1 VGFMVRKPN
10 QRGRGRGRGSLVVT
24 LGKGSSGG
32 PVTKGVPDQNV
43 FFDETSDLGI
53 LVVDQTEE
61 SLPVDNVI
69 LPEVE
74 NLVVVEGNVEVK
86 LK

>member
-10 QRGRGRGRGSLVVT
+10 QRGRGQGRGSLVVT

-43 FFDETSDLGI
+43 FSDETSDLGI

-61 SLPVDNVI
+61 
-69 LPEVE
+69 VE
-74 NLVVVEGNVEVK
+74 NLVVVERNVEVK

>member
-43 FFDETSDLGI
+43 FSDETSDLGI
-53 LVVDQTEE
+53 LVVDQTE
-61 SLPVDNVI
+61 
-69 LPEVE
+69 EVE